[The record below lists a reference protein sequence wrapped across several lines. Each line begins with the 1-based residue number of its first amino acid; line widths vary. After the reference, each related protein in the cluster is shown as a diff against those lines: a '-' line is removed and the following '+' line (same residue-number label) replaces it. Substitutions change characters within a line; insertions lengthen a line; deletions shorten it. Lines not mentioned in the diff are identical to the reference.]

1 MENPLIITIGREYGS
16 GGRQIG
22 EILANKLGIAFYDK
36 KIISLAAEKSGLS
49 SDFIENN
56 EQREYSGFFQNV
68 AASAAYTNG
77 FFAAPYTP
85 LTESIFISQSQVI
98 RDIAQRESA
107 VIVGRCADYVLANRP
122 NTINVFIHAPLDAR
136 VQRIMSLYHLDEAGA
151 MKAIA
156 KSDKERGNHYF
167 RYTDK
172 KWGKAQNYHVCIN
185 SALLGVERTAE
196 MLADLAGIEEHKG
209 CVG

>member
-1 MENPLIITIGREYGS
+1 MNTPLIITIGREYGS

-22 EILANKLGIAFYDK
+22 EILAKKLGIAFYDK

-49 SDFIENN
+49 KEFIENN
-56 EQREYSGFFQNV
+56 EQRERSGFLNSI
-68 AASAAYTNG
+68 AASAAYTSG
-77 FFAAPYTP
+77 FFASPYMP

-98 RDIAQRESA
+98 RDIAARESA

-122 NTINVFIHAPLDAR
+122 NTINVYIHAPLEAR
-136 VQRIMSLYHLDEAGA
+136 VQRIMALYHLDEAAA

-156 KSDKERGNHYF
+156 TSDKERGNHYF
-167 RYTDK
+167 RYTDQ

-185 SALLGVERTAE
+185 SALLGIERTAE
-196 MLADLAGIEEHKG
+196 MLADLAGIEERG
-209 CVG
+209 